1 MRVKIQKLDLV
12 QQAQH
17 LANITLRKKRKK
29 QGEEVIKKMNSR
41 KCPRLKR
48 SSKGLNRITVNLQ
61 NIKVKRQAFRRKM
74 SCYPKGQNQNA

>member
-29 QGEEVIKKMNSR
+29 REEVIKKMNSR
-41 KCPRLKR
+41 NCPRLKR